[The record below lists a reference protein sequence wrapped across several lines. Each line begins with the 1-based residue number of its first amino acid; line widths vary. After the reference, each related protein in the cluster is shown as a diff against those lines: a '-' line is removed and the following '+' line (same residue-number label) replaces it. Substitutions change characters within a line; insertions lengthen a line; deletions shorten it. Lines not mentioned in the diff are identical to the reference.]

1 MKKKKKPPLADQSSG
16 KNGRQMEKETEKEG
30 GVGGGGIGREREKR
44 GEGMGKE
51 SQDKVFYLK
60 EDYKKSLQ
68 KYHFML
74 YMRRHDQSVQ

>member
-1 MKKKKKPPLADQSSG
+1 MKKTSLAYQSSG

-51 SQDKVFYLK
+51 SQDEVFYLK
-60 EDYKKSLQ
+60 EGYKKISLEVPF
-68 KYHFML
+68 YALHEEA
-74 YMRRHDQSVQ
+74 